1 MSHLMKRNEL
11 AEVLLARRG
20 EPGLF
25 LRSAGQKRKRGKV
38 KQAGPALAERAG
50 NLGDG
55 QLMKRKRPGKA
66 FIEMDGRIDLFR
78 QMF

>member
-1 MSHLMKRNEL
+1 MSHFMKRNEL
-11 AEVLLARRG
+11 AEVFLARCG

-25 LRSAGQKRKRGKV
+25 LRAAGQKRKRGKV
-38 KQAGPALAERAG
+38 EQAGPALAERAG

-55 QLMKRKRPGKA
+55 ELMKRKRPGKA
-66 FIEMDGRIDLFR
+66 FVEVDGRIDLFR